1 MLVAWRVH
9 IARSPHA
16 RSVASIGGAVI
27 VKMRRGRL
35 PQQQGS
41 VGSRP
46 GNRRGS
52 GAHRSDVAPMRR
64 GEGAEAEAALAVAS
78 NDGELLR
85 WPLMSPG
92 GSCSIVR
99 RRGR

>member
-1 MLVAWRVH
+1 
-9 IARSPHA
+9 
-16 RSVASIGGAVI
+16 VI
-27 VKMRRGRL
+27 VRMRRGHL

-52 GAHRSDVAPMRR
+52 GAHRSDVAPTR
-64 GEGAEAEAALAVAS
+64 GGEEAEAEAEAEAALAVAS